1 MKFFITRLQRGHF
14 WRFIIMSGNKKRV
27 IDFPDGLL
35 FMGPEDDPYLEKP
48 RKRIDFQ
55 GALEYARQAE
65 EDGRSITFEEMQQF
79 VLD

>member
-1 MKFFITRLQRGHF
+1 
-14 WRFIIMSGNKKRV
+14 MSGTDKRIV

-48 RKRIDFQ
+48 RKQVDFQ
-55 GALEYARQAE
+55 GALEYARKAKKE
-65 EDGRSITFEEMQQF
+65 GRSVTFEEMQKF